1 MEQHDYLDEFLE
13 ELSDFS
19 RLEDYLYFFSHF
31 FLCKDDV
38 IGKLLVVTC

>member
-1 MEQHDYLDEFLE
+1 MEQHYYLYKFLD

-19 RLEDYLYFFSHF
+19 RIEDYFYLFSHF
-31 FLCKDDV
+31 FLYKDDA